1 MYILTIIKQQND
13 EIIDVNSELFTDES
27 CINDYLINYC
37 EEIASMQDEPIE
49 YEDHVNAYMAFRD
62 INGILHRLYVCRI

>member
-1 MYILTIIKQQND
+1 MYALTIIKQQND
-13 EIIDVNSELFTDES
+13 EIIDIKNGLFADES
-27 CINDYLINYC
+27 GINDYVINYC
-37 EEIASMQDEPIE
+37 EEIASMQDESIE